1 MSSPIPDP
9 GIRQIVNAIPAC
21 VAYINRDLTAIFLN
35 DAYADW
41 FGVAKAQIEGKHMRE
56 VVGEASFQLALPH
69 VQAALNGE
77 RCSHQRS
84 LQRPDGETRHVQA
97 SYVPHKVQGQ
107 VVGLFTLLSD
117 VTDLKK
123 TQESLSLAHQ
133 RSDQLVAERTREL
146 HAEIAAR
153 EFSNRLLE
161 MDRAVLQ
168 MVARDEPLP
177 QIFLTLAHTLELLSD
192 NACCSLHTL
201 STDGRML
208 TETAAPSLPPARA
221 SARRLDVSKE
231 SACCTA
237 AVAQATPIVCTD
249 WESRQGKEARLW
261 TSRGVRASYAAPI
274 VSSSGRVHG
283 VLALH
288 YSEPKSPSERETAL
302 VSHAAELALI
312 AMEHQ
317 QAEDQLR
324 YLASHDPLTGLL
336 NRNMFH
342 RCLNHALTVGERQKK
357 LCAVM
362 YVDLDRFKGINDSLG
377 HESGDLLLKKV
388 AAALTAQVRRADTVG
403 RLGGDEFAILL
414 ESLTHPEEA
423 LLVANKLLKALS
435 HPICL
440 HGREI
445 TVTCSIGISL
455 FPDHG
460 KTGELLL
467 ANADLAMY
475 AAKNSGKN
483 QALLFNPDLNLA
495 MKDWAHF
502 AGDLALAVQRNE
514 LVVHFQP
521 RVDMGNRHI
530 TSVEAL
536 VRWQH
541 PREGLIPPERFIP
554 LAEETGLIGSIGE
567 WVLGEACRQIR
578 KLDHAGQ
585 PLAVSVNVS
594 PLQLCDAGFVD
605 RVAAILQAARFPA
618 SRLELELTEQ
628 VLIRRDPVT
637 LTSLERLKAMG
648 VHLAIDDFGTG
659 YSSLGYLRHFPI
671 DTVKI
676 DQSFIRDLA
685 ADPTA
690 AAIVNAVV
698 ALGQQLDLR
707 VVAEGVEGADQ
718 ERYLI
723 NQGCVDAQGH
733 LFCAALPVDELGA
746 VLIRANGHPAGS
758 ASHPAAH

>member
-1 MSSPIPDP
+1 MSSQLPDP

-21 VAYINRDLTAIFLN
+21 VAYINRNLTAIFLN

-41 FGVAKAQIEGKHMRE
+41 FGVAKAQIEGRHMRD
-56 VVGEASFQLALPH
+56 VVGEESFQLALPH

-77 RCSHQRS
+77 RCNHQRS
-84 LQRPDGETRHVQA
+84 LRRPNGEVRHVQA
-97 SYVPHKVQGQ
+97 SYVPHKVAGQ

-117 VTDLKK
+117 VTDLKA
-123 TQESLSLAHQ
+123 TQEDLSQARK

-146 HAEIAAR
+146 HAEIATR

-168 MVARDEPLP
+168 MVARDEPLS
-177 QIFLTLAHTLELLSD
+177 QIFLTLAHTLELLSE
-192 NACCSLHTL
+192 NASCSLHTL
-201 STDGRML
+201 SADGRTL
-208 TETAAPSLPPARA
+208 TETTAPSLPPPRA
-221 SARRLDVSKE
+221 GSKRLDIRKDP
-231 SACCTA
+231 ACCTA
-237 AVAQATPIVCTD
+237 AVAQAVPIICSD
-249 WESRQGKEARLW
+249 WETRQGKEAQLW

-274 VSSSGRVHG
+274 ISSSGRVHG

-288 YSEPKSPSERETAL
+288 YLAAKSPSARDTAL
-302 VSHAAELALI
+302 LSHAAELALI

-336 NRNMFH
+336 NRTMFH
-342 RCLNHALTVGERQKK
+342 QRLKHAVTVGERQQK

-362 YVDLDRFKGINDSLG
+362 YIDLDRFKGINDSLG
-377 HESGDLLLKKV
+377 HECGDLLLKKV

-423 LLVANKLLKALS
+423 ELVAQKVVKALS
-435 HPICL
+435 HPMVV
-440 HGREI
+440 HGKEI
-445 TVTCSIGISL
+445 TITCSVGISL

-460 KTGELLL
+460 KTGDLLL
-467 ANADLAMY
+467 SNADLAMY
-475 AAKNSGKN
+475 AAKHRGKN
-483 QALLFNPDLNLA
+483 QAQIFKPDMNLA

-502 AGDLALAVQRNE
+502 ENDLALAVQRGE

-521 RVDMGNRHI
+521 RVEMGNRHI
-530 TSVEAL
+530 KSVEAL

-541 PREGLIPPERFIP
+541 RDEGLILPERFIP
-554 LAEETGLIGSIGE
+554 LAEDTGLIGSIGE
-567 WVLGEACRQIR
+567 WVLAEACRQIKELDR
-578 KLDHAGQ
+578 KGQQLD
-585 PLAVSVNVS
+585 VSVNVS
-594 PLQLCDAGFVD
+594 PVQLCDPGFAD
-605 RVAAILQAARFPA
+605 RVACILEEAQFPA

-637 LTSLERLKAMG
+637 LSSLERLKAMG

-690 AAIVNAVV
+690 AAIVNAVL
-698 ALGQQLDLR
+698 ALGQQLELR
-707 VVAEGVEGADQ
+707 IVAEGVEGMEQ

-723 NQGCVDAQGH
+723 DQGCLDAQGH
-733 LFCAALPVDELGA
+733 LFSAALPADQLGELLMRSA
-746 VLIRANGHPAGS
+746 AAEQRAA
-758 ASHPAAH
+758 ASLH